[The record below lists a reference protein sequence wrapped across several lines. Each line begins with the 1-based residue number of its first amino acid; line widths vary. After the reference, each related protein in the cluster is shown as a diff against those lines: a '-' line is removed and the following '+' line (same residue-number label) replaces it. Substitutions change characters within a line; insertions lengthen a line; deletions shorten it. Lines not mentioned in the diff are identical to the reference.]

1 MPHTTA
7 RSAGS
12 GVQTNRVLFVD
23 DEETIRQT
31 LPQVLEQHGFS
42 VEVAAT
48 VAQAIAKIATQKF
61 HVLIADLNIG
71 QPGDGFTIVSAM
83 RRTQPD
89 CVNFI
94 LTGYPA
100 FESALQ
106 AIRTQVDDY
115 LLKPIEVGS
124 LVETIERRLTTRESH
139 KPLPPK
145 RIATILHEKSDHIT
159 AAVLKKMK
167 SRPELRRLRLSDHER
182 VDHIP
187 KLLQTIVQVLESPG
201 RKIDTAFFD
210 AAARHGASRLKQGYS
225 LPMIVEDARILDEV
239 IYETVEDNLLEADV
253 SRLIP
258 DLRVVNSTLEL
269 QLKES
274 LKVYASKAA

>member
-1 MPHTTA
+1 MPRATG

-12 GVQTNRVLFVD
+12 RVQTNRVLFVD

-31 LPQVLEQHGFS
+31 MPQVLEQHGF
-42 VEVAAT
+42 VVDVAAT
-48 VAQAIAKIATQKF
+48 VAQAIAKIARRKF
-61 HVLIADLNIG
+61 NVLIADLNIG

-100 FESALQ
+100 FETALQ

-115 LLKPIEVGS
+115 LVKPIEIGS
-124 LVETIERRLTTRESH
+124 LVETIERKLTRRESH
-139 KPLPPK
+139 ELPPPK
-145 RIATILHEKSDHIT
+145 RVATILREKSDEIT
-159 AAVLKKMK
+159 ASVLKRMK
-167 SRPELRRLRLSDHER
+167 SHRELRRLRLSDQER

-187 KLLQTIVQVLESPG
+187 KLLETIVLVLESPE
-201 RKIDTAFFD
+201 RKLDTAFFG
-210 AAARHGASRLKQGYS
+210 AAVRHGALRLKQGYS
-225 LPMIVEDARILDEV
+225 LPLMVEDAQILDQT
-239 IYETVEDNLLEADV
+239 IYDTVQDHLLEADV
-253 SRLIP
+253 SHLIP
-258 DLRVVNSTLEL
+258 DLRVVNTTLES

-274 LKVYASKAA
+274 LQAYAKAA

>member
-1 MPHTTA
+1 MPRTTA
-7 RSAGS
+7 RPAGS
-12 GVQTNRVLFVD
+12 RVPTNGVLFVD

-31 LPQVLEQHGFS
+31 LPRVLEQHGFV

-48 VAQAIAKIATQKF
+48 VAQALAKIATETF
-61 HVLIADLNIG
+61 DILIADLNIG

-100 FESALQ
+100 FETALQ

-115 LLKPIEVGS
+115 LVKPIEVGS
-124 LVETIERRLTTRESH
+124 LVEAIERKLTRRESREIV
-139 KPLPPK
+139 PPK
-145 RIATILHEKSDHIT
+145 RVATILCEKGDKIT
-159 AAVLKKMK
+159 AMVLKKMK
-167 SRPELRRLRLSDHER
+167 SRPELRRLRLSDQER

-201 RKIDTAFFD
+201 EKIDRAFFD

-239 IYETVEDNLLEADV
+239 IYETVQDNLLEADV
-253 SRLIP
+253 SLLIP

-269 QLKES
+269 HLKES
-274 LKVYASKAA
+274 LNAYATKAA